1 MLKMSYFNFVSFLRI
16 LVTRNN
22 YEKNHNFEL
31 VFKEHL
37 HFHENLYL
45 LNIRG
50 MFLKN
55 IIVKIPPFFYP
66 GRLQSVYD
74 ALRKMAHNIKKR
86 AHYCINADGGH
97 FEHLL

>member
-1 MLKMSYFNFVSFLRI
+1 MTKQ
-16 LVTRNN
+16 
-22 YEKNHNFEL
+22 NHNFEL

-37 HFHENLYL
+37 HFHESLYL

-55 IIVKIPPFFYP
+55 FIVKIPPFFDP
-66 GRLQSVYD
+66 ERLQSVYD

-86 AHYCINADGGH
+86 AKYCINIILSIY
-97 FEHLL
+97 FEQIFHKLIKEL